1 MIDTSTF
8 ANNLVFFLNGT
19 RVCRENV
26 DPTMLLIDY
35 LRLPEVGLAG
45 TKLVCGEGGCGA
57 CTVMMAH
64 KDRRTGQV
72 VERPVNA
79 CLRPLC
85 TVDGTMITTT
95 EGLGSMKTGHLNP
108 IQEKIADGNGSQ
120 CGYCTPG
127 WVMTMYGLL
136 RNNRQPTSQEVEDYF
151 SGNLCRCTGYRSIL
165 NAMQSFVGDI
175 ALQNQAAGE
184 SIDPN
189 AFPFEESRRLHFH
202 ESDYEFYRPL
212 ELREVLELLQR
223 YHATPSTVKLVNGNT
238 SIAIYKREVYD
249 PKVLIDVSQIVELT
263 ELGDGHADARIVIG
277 GGITLT
283 TLKSFLAEVIQS
295 QDPVRT
301 KGLVEMEAHLARV
314 AGEQVRGVGTVAGN
328 IMLVKNHEAEGVLFT
343 YDLFT
348 VLATLG
354 AVVVLRAAGDPEQE
368 QHFPILEMPPVD
380 SFPSGFVITKVL
392 VPFTSKGSMV
402 QTYKVSRRLQNAHA
416 LVNAG
421 FHCEFG
427 PSTGVERA
435 TLVFGGIGRLPIS
448 AERTAAFL
456 REKPWTRVT
465 FEAAIQVLREE
476 IAAHIVPKLEDG
488 VSSEYREALAEAL
501 FYKYFVYV
509 ASQIAPQ
516 EVPPDEISA
525 GQPRMRP
532 VSGGTH
538 GYIEAPYYEGE
549 ALQSRISRVS
559 MNPGTPSYAVARSMK
574 AALDLAAEYGNPG
587 TPSYAVARS
596 ALIPGALTSSIQFP
610 GAKALRIRPGAIA
623 VNQPEPAPEDKLPVN
638 ISARIQA
645 TGEARY
651 TQDEPGPPGMLH
663 AAYVYSTCQNG
674 LFSYGSLTLEELD
687 GKLRSEWPG
696 FHAYITEADVP
707 HKRPKG
713 VDNYDDSDPG
723 SYDPIFASGRVT
735 AYGQPIGLVVADT
748 LQTAQRIASKVQ
760 GLIQYNTEGMRIVET
775 IEQASAEPGGKGILR
790 GKYNLKCIERKG
802 SVEAW
807 LANPQ
812 PEPGKVFITGTQRT
826 GAQAHFYFETQT
838 TLAIP
843 GEMDRMTLYSSAQHI
858 AACQNVVA
866 AALKLPASKVE
877 VKATRIGG
885 GYGGKETRSPTIA
898 AAAAVAACKLNRAVR
913 LALDRNTDMIMIGKR
928 HPFKGTYYLSA
939 DSNGKIEKLRIDFWS
954 NAGFSYD
961 CSLSIMDL
969 VLLSA
974 DGAYSVPT
982 FQANGTVCRTNLATN
997 TAFRSFG
1004 VIQCSLI
1011 LEEAIEHLAYQLGIP
1026 PEVVR
1031 QLNFYQDATIDSF
1044 DCTPYG
1050 QELRYC
1056 RINQVWKDLRENAH
1070 FDTRSQAVQAFNE
1083 ANRWRK
1089 RGIAMAPIK
1098 YGVSYTYLPM
1108 NQASAQVLVYNDGS
1122 VLVHHGGIEMGQG
1135 LDTKILQIAADTLGI
1150 PYDLIQ
1156 IAYGDTSAV
1165 PNASSTG
1172 ASTGADLQG
1181 GAVLAAARQL
1191 RERLVDFC
1199 KCNQHDPHSGIPTNW
1214 QQDWAGSWKA
1224 VVQAASRARV
1234 DLSSEASFDSP
1245 NLGQLGSDGQLPPG
1259 EQMFYYFTYSAAVSE
1274 VEIDVLTGE
1283 FTILR
1288 SDIIYDAGQSIN
1300 PELDF
1305 GQVEGGFIQGVG
1317 NVTTEEMYYARDGR
1331 PYSDGTWNY
1340 KPPCSKTIPIEF
1352 NANLLE
1358 YVRTDHRTDTPM
1370 DKYGIM
1376 SSKSTGEPP
1385 FVLANSVFF
1394 AIKHAIMAARQA
1406 AGRYEWFEL
1415 ESPATVERIRQ
1426 ACWNPES

>member
-1 MIDTSTF
+1 MVDTS
-8 ANNLVFFLNGT
+8 NLVFFLNGT
-19 RVCRENV
+19 LVCLENV
-26 DPTMLLIDY
+26 DPTVLLIDY
-35 LRLPEVGLAG
+35 LRLPEVGLTG

-57 CTVMMAH
+57 CTVVMAH
-64 KDRRTGQV
+64 KDRGTGQV

-85 TVDGTMITTT
+85 GVDGTMITTT
-95 EGLGSMKTGHLNP
+95 EGLGSTYTGHLNP

-136 RNNRQPTSQEVEDYF
+136 RNNRRPTSQEVEDYF
-151 SGNLCRCTGYRSIL
+151 SGNLCRCKGYRSIL
-165 NAMQSFVGDI
+165 NAMQLFVGDI
-175 ALQNQAAGE
+175 ALQDQAAGE

-189 AFPFEESRRLHFH
+189 AFPESRRLYFH
-202 ESDYEFYRPL
+202 RSGYEFYRPL

-263 ELGDGHADARIVIG
+263 ELDYRHADARIVIG

-295 QDPVRT
+295 QDPVHT
-301 KGLVEMEAHLARV
+301 KGLVEMEARLARL

-328 IMLVKNHEAEGVLFT
+328 IMLVKNHEAEGVPFT
-343 YDLFT
+343 SDLFT

-354 AVVVLRAAGDPEQE
+354 AVVVLRAADDPEQE

-392 VPFTSKGSMV
+392 IPFTSERSMV

-427 PSTGVERA
+427 LSTEVERA
-435 TLVFGGIGRLPIS
+435 TLIFGGIGRLPIS

-456 REKPWTRVT
+456 REKPWTRAT
-465 FEAAIQVLREE
+465 YEAAVQVLREE
-476 IAAHIVPKLEDG
+476 IAAHIVPRLEDR
-488 VSSEYREALAEAL
+488 VSTEYREALAEAL

-516 EVPPDEISA
+516 EIPHNEKSA
-525 GQPRMRP
+525 GEPWERKIS
-532 VSGGTH
+532 SGIH
-538 GYIEAPYYEGE
+538 GYVEAPYYAREP
-549 ALQSRISRVS
+549 LQSRMSPVT
-559 MNPGTPSYAVARSMK
+559 MNPGTPSYAIVRSMK
-574 AALDLAAEYGNPG
+574 AAFDLAAEYGNPG

-596 ALIPGALTSSIQFP
+596 ALIPGALTSSIQAP
-610 GAKALRIRPGAIA
+610 GAEAVRIRPDVIA
-623 VNQPEPAPEDKLPVN
+623 VNQLEPAPGDQPPVN

-645 TGEARY
+645 TGEAGY

-674 LFSYGSLTLEELD
+674 LFSYGSLTLEELNA
-687 GKLRSEWPG
+687 KLRSEWPG

-707 HKRPKG
+707 QKSKG
-713 VDNYDDSDPG
+713 DTYNDDDPG
-723 SYDPIFASGRVT
+723 GYDPIFASGRVT

-748 LQTAQRIASKVQ
+748 LRTAQRIAAQVQ

-775 IEQASAEPGGKGILR
+775 IEQALAEPGGKGILH
-790 GKYNLKCIERKG
+790 GKYNLECIERKG

-812 PEPGKVFITGTQRT
+812 PESGKVFITGTQRT
-826 GAQAHFYFETQT
+826 SAQAHFYFETQT

-885 GYGGKETRSPTIA
+885 GYGGKETRPPTIA
-898 AAAAVAACKLNRAVR
+898 AAAAVAACKLNRPVR

-939 DSNGKIEKLRIDFWS
+939 DSKGRIEKLRIDFWS

-974 DGAYSVPT
+974 DGAYNVPT

-1011 LEEAIEHLAYQLGIP
+1011 LEEAIEHLACQLGMT
-1026 PEVVR
+1026 PEAVR
-1031 QLNFYQDATIDSF
+1031 ERNFYQDATIDSF

-1050 QELRYC
+1050 QELRDC
-1056 RINQVWKDLRENAH
+1056 RINQVWADLCEKAH
-1070 FDTRSQAVQAFNE
+1070 FDARWRDVQAFN
-1083 ANRWRK
+1083 ASNRWRK
-1089 RGIAMAPIK
+1089 RGIAMTPIK

-1122 VLVHHGGIEMGQG
+1122 VLVHHGGTEMGQG
-1135 LDTKILQIAADTLGI
+1135 IDTKILQITANTLGI

-1199 KCNQHDPHSGIPTNW
+1199 KCNQDDPNSGIPTNW

-1224 VVQAASRARV
+1224 VVRAAYKKRV

-1245 NLGQLGSDGQLPPG
+1245 NLEQLGPDHIQLTPG
-1259 EQMFYYFTYSAAVSE
+1259 KQAFYYFTYSAAVSE

-1283 FTILR
+1283 FTIRR

-1317 NVTTEEMYYARDGR
+1317 NVTTEEMYYAPDGR
-1331 PYSDGTWNY
+1331 PYSDGTWHY

-1406 AGRYEWFEL
+1406 AERYEWFEL

-1426 ACWNPES
+1426 SCWSLESPPPTT

>member
-1 MIDTSTF
+1 MVDTSAF

-19 RVCRENV
+19 PVRLENV
-26 DPTMLLIDY
+26 DPTVLLIDY
-35 LRLPEVGLAG
+35 LRSPQVGLTG

-57 CTVMMAH
+57 CTVVMAH

-85 TVDGTMITTT
+85 SVDATTITTT
-95 EGLGSMKTGHLNP
+95 EGLGSTYTGHLNP
-108 IQEKIADGNGSQ
+108 IQEKIADCNGSQ

-136 RNNRQPTSQEVEDYF
+136 RNNRRPTSQEVEDYF

-165 NAMQSFVGDI
+165 NAMQSFVGDS
-175 ALQNQAAGE
+175 ALQDQAADGP
-184 SIDPN
+184 IDPN
-189 AFPFEESRRLHFH
+189 AFPESRRLYFH
-202 ESDYEFYRPL
+202 GSGYEFYRPL
-212 ELREVLELLQR
+212 ELREVVELLQR
-223 YHATPSTVKLVNGNT
+223 YHATPSSVKLVNGNT

-263 ELGDGHADARIVIG
+263 ELGSRHAGTGIVVG
-277 GGITLT
+277 GGTTLA
-283 TLKSFLAEVIQS
+283 TLKSFIAEVIQS
-295 QDPVRT
+295 QDTVRT
-301 KGLVEMEAHLARV
+301 KGLVEMEARLARF

-328 IMLVKNHEAEGVLFT
+328 IMLVKNHEAEGLPFT
-343 YDLFT
+343 SDLFT

-354 AVVVLRAAGDPEQE
+354 AVVMLRAADKPHRD
-368 QHFPILEMPPVD
+368 QHYPILEMAPVD
-380 SFPSGFVITKVL
+380 SFPSGFVITKVFI
-392 VPFTSKGSMV
+392 PFTSERSIV
-402 QTYKVSRRLQNAHA
+402 QTYKVSRRFQNARA

-421 FHCEFG
+421 FHCEIG
-427 PSTGVERA
+427 PSTKVERA
-435 TLVFGGIGRLPIS
+435 TLIFGGIGRLPIS
-448 AERTAAFL
+448 AERTATFL
-456 REKPWTRVT
+456 REKLWSRATY
-465 FEAAIQVLREE
+465 EAAVQVLREE
-476 IAAHIVPKLEDG
+476 IAALIIPKPEDG
-488 VSSEYREALAEAL
+488 VTIEYRKALAEAL
-501 FYKYFVYV
+501 FFKYFVYV

-516 EVPPDEISA
+516 EIPPDEISA
-525 GQPRMRP
+525 GQPWVRP
-532 VSGGTH
+532 ISSGRH
-538 GYIEAPYYEGE
+538 GYVRAPYYEWE
-549 ALQSRISRVS
+549 PLQSRISPVS
-559 MNPGTPSYAVARSMK
+559 MNPGTPSYAAAC
-574 AALDLAAEYGNPG
+574 AALAANIE
-587 TPSYAVARS
+587 AV
-596 ALIPGALTSSIQFP
+596 
-610 GAKALRIRPGAIA
+610 RIRPDVVA
-623 VNQPEPAPEDKLPVN
+623 VNQPEPTPEDKPPVN

-651 TQDEPGPPGMLH
+651 TQDEPGPPGMLQ

-674 LFSYGSLTLEELD
+674 LFSYGSLTLEELSA
-687 GKLRSEWPG
+687 KLRSEWPG
-696 FHAYITEADVP
+696 FRAYITEADVP
-707 HKRPKG
+707 QKSNH
-713 VDNYDDSDPG
+713 DTYNDDDPG
-723 SYDPIFASGRVT
+723 DYDPIFASGRVT

-748 LQTAQRIASKVQ
+748 LQTAQRIAAQVQ
-760 GLIQYNTEGMRIVET
+760 QLIQYDTTGVPVIET
-775 IEQASAEPGGKGILR
+775 VEQALAEPAGKGILYK
-790 GKYNLKCIERKG
+790 GNLKRIERKR
-802 SVEAW
+802 SDEAW

-826 GAQAHFYFETQT
+826 GAQAHFYMETQAA
-838 TLAIP
+838 LAIP
-843 GEMDRMTLYSSAQHI
+843 GEMGRLTLYSSAQHL
-858 AACQNVVA
+858 AGCQNVVA
-866 AALKLPASKVE
+866 AALNLPANKVE

-885 GYGGKETRSPTIA
+885 GYGGKETRPPTIA
-898 AAAAVAACKLNRAVR
+898 AAATIAAWKLNRPVR

-939 DSNGKIEKLRIDFWS
+939 DSNGRIEKLRIDFWS

-974 DGAYSVPT
+974 DGAYNVDT
-982 FQANGTVCRTNLATN
+982 FQANGTVCRTNRATN
-997 TAFRSFG
+997 TALRSFG

-1011 LEEAIEHLAYQLGIP
+1011 LEEAIEHLAYQLGMT
-1026 PEVVR
+1026 PEAVR
-1031 QLNFYQDATIDSF
+1031 ELNFYRDATIDSF
-1044 DCTPYG
+1044 DLTPYG

-1056 RINQVWKDLRENAH
+1056 RIHQVWADLREKAD
-1070 FDTRSQAVQAFNE
+1070 FDARLQDVQAFN
-1083 ANRWRK
+1083 ASNRWRK
-1089 RGIAMAPIK
+1089 RGIAMMPIK

-1108 NQASAQVLVYNDGS
+1108 NQASAQVLVYSADGS

-1135 LDTKILQIAADTLGI
+1135 LDTKILQITAETLGI
-1150 PYDLIQ
+1150 PCDLIQ
-1156 IAYGDTSAV
+1156 IAHGDTCTV

-1181 GAVLAAARQL
+1181 GAVLVAARQL
-1191 RERLVDFC
+1191 RKRLVDFC
-1199 KCNQHDPHSGIPTNW
+1199 QKNQDNPPSGFPTNW
-1214 QQDWAGSWKA
+1214 QQDWCGSWTK
-1224 VVQAASRARV
+1224 VVRVASKMGV

-1245 NLGQLGSDGQLPPG
+1245 NLEQLGPDHIQLPPG
-1259 EQMFYYFTYSAAVSE
+1259 KQVFYYFTYSAAVSE

-1300 PELDF
+1300 AELDF
-1305 GQVEGGFIQGVG
+1305 GQIEGGFIQGIG
-1317 NVTTEEMYYARDGR
+1317 NVTTEEMYYAPDGR

-1352 NANLLE
+1352 NANLLQ
-1358 YVRTDHRTDTPM
+1358 YVRTDHRTDTPI
-1370 DKYGIM
+1370 DRYGIM

-1426 ACWNPES
+1426 ACWSLDSPASTTPFYEETRAWPTA

>member
-1 MIDTSTF
+1 MIDTS
-8 ANNLVFFLNGT
+8 NLVFFLNGT
-19 RVCRENV
+19 LVCLENV
-26 DPTMLLIDY
+26 DPTVLLIDY
-35 LRLPEVGLAG
+35 LRLPEVGLTG

-57 CTVMMAH
+57 CTVVMAH
-64 KDRRTGQV
+64 KDRGTGQV

-85 TVDGTMITTT
+85 GVDGTMITTT
-95 EGLGSMKTGHLNP
+95 EGLGSTYTGHLNP

-136 RNNRQPTSQEVEDYF
+136 RNNRRPTPQEVEDYF
-151 SGNLCRCTGYRSIL
+151 SGNLCRCTRYRSIL
-165 NAMQSFVGDI
+165 NAMQSFVGDV
-175 ALQNQAAGE
+175 ALRDQAAGE

-189 AFPFEESRRLHFH
+189 AFPESRRLYFRG
-202 ESDYEFYRPL
+202 SGYEFYRPL
-212 ELREVLELLQR
+212 ELHEVLELLQR

-249 PKVLIDVSQIVELT
+249 PRVLIDISQVAELT
-263 ELGDGHADARIVIG
+263 ELDYRHADARIVIG

-295 QDPVRT
+295 QDPVHT
-301 KGLVEMEAHLARV
+301 KGLVEMEARLARL

-328 IMLVKNHEAEGVLFT
+328 IMLVKNHEAEGVPFT
-343 YDLFT
+343 SDLFT

-354 AVVVLRAAGDPEQE
+354 AVVVLRAADDPEQE
-368 QHFPILEMPPVD
+368 QHFPILLMPPLGN
-380 SFPSGFVITKVL
+380 FPSGFVITKVL
-392 VPFTSKGSMV
+392 IPFTSKGSMV
-402 QTYKVSRRLQNAHA
+402 QMYKVSRRLQNAHA

-427 PSTGVERA
+427 PSTEVERA
-435 TLVFGGIGRLPIS
+435 TLIFGGIGRLPIN
-448 AERTAAFL
+448 AEKTATL
-456 REKPWTRVT
+456 LLGNPWSWATY
-465 FEAAIQVLREE
+465 EAAVQVLREE
-476 IAAHIVPKLEDG
+476 IAALILPKLEDG
-488 VSSEYREALAEAL
+488 VSTECRKALAEAL

-509 ASQIAPQ
+509 ANQIAPQ

-525 GQPRMRP
+525 GQPWERK
-532 VSGGTH
+532 VSSGIH
-538 GYIEAPYYEGE
+538 GYVQAPYYDGE
-549 ALQSRISRVS
+549 PLHSRISSVS
-559 MNPGTPSYAVARSMK
+559 MNPGTLSYAVAR
-574 AALDLAAEYGNPG
+574 AAAAVNVE
-587 TPSYAVARS
+587 A
-596 ALIPGALTSSIQFP
+596 
-610 GAKALRIRPGAIA
+610 AKIRPHVVA
-623 VNQPEPAPEDKLPVN
+623 VNRPDPAPEERPPVS
-638 ISARIQA
+638 ISARVQA
-645 TGEARY
+645 IGEARY
-651 TQDEPGPPGMLH
+651 TQDEPGPRGMLH
-663 AAYVYSTCQNG
+663 AAYVYSTCRNG
-674 LFSYGSLTLEELD
+674 MFNYGSLTVEELNI
-687 GKLRSEWPG
+687 KLRSECPG
-696 FHAYITEADVP
+696 FHTYITEADIP
-707 HKRPKG
+707 QKSGHDTYK
-713 VDNYDDSDPG
+713 DNDPG
-723 SYDPIFASGRVT
+723 LYDPIFASGRVT

-748 LQTAQRIASKVQ
+748 LQTAQRVAAQVQ
-760 GLIQYNTEGMRIVET
+760 HQIQYDTTGFPAIET
-775 IEQASAEPGGKGILR
+775 IKQALALPDRKGILS
-790 GKYNLKCIERKG
+790 GKHNLKRIERKD
-802 SVEAW
+802 SDDVW

-812 PEPGKVFITGTQRT
+812 PEEGKVFITGTQCT
-826 GAQAHFYFETQT
+826 GAQAHFYMETQT
-838 TLAIP
+838 ALAIP
-843 GEMDRMTLYSSAQHI
+843 GEMGSMTLYISAQHL
-858 AACQNVVA
+858 ASCQNAVA
-866 AALKLPASKVE
+866 AALGLPANQVE
-877 VKATRIGG
+877 VKATRVGG
-885 GYGGKETRSPTIA
+885 AYGGKEIRPPTIA
-898 AAAAVAACKLNRAVR
+898 AATAVAAHKLNRPVR

-939 DSNGKIEKLRIDFWS
+939 DSGGRIKKLRIDFWS

-974 DGAYSVPT
+974 DGAYNVPT

-1044 DCTPYG
+1044 DLTPYG
-1050 QELRYC
+1050 QELRDC
-1056 RINQVWKDLRENAH
+1056 RIRQVWADLCKKAC
-1070 FDTRSQAVQAFNE
+1070 FDERSQAVQDFNK

-1089 RGIAMAPIK
+1089 RGIAMMPIK
-1098 YGVSYTYLPM
+1098 YGVSYTYLPL
-1108 NQASAQVLVYNDGS
+1108 NQATAEVMVYNSDGS

-1135 LDTKILQIAADTLGI
+1135 LDTKILQIAAETLGI

-1156 IAYGDTSAV
+1156 IAHADTSTV

-1181 GAVLAAARQL
+1181 GAVLRAAKKL
-1191 RERLVDFC
+1191 RKRLVSFC
-1199 KCNQHDPHSGIPTNW
+1199 LSNPSLVPSDWRQHWD
-1214 QQDWAGSWKA
+1214 KA
-1224 VVQAASRARV
+1224 WPKIVQAASGMKV
-1234 DLSSEASFDSP
+1234 DLSSKAHFASP
-1245 NLGQLGSDGQLPPG
+1245 NLEQLDPDHIQLTPG
-1259 EQMFYYFTYSAAVSE
+1259 KQVFYYFTYSAAVSE

-1300 PELDF
+1300 TELDF

-1317 NVTTEEMYYARDGR
+1317 NVTTEGIYYASDGR
-1331 PYSDGTWNY
+1331 PYSDGTWHY

-1352 NANLLE
+1352 NANLLQ
-1358 YVRTDHRTDTPM
+1358 YVRTDQRTDTPM
-1370 DKYGIM
+1370 DKYGII

-1406 AGRYEWFEL
+1406 AGRHEWFEL

-1426 ACWNPES
+1426 TCWSLESPAPTT

>member
-1 MIDTSTF
+1 MVDTSTL

-19 RVCRENV
+19 PVRLENV
-26 DPTMLLIDY
+26 DPTVLLIDY
-35 LRLPEVGLAG
+35 LRSPKVGLTG

-57 CTVMMAH
+57 CTVVMAH

-95 EGLGSMKTGHLNP
+95 EGLGSTHAGYLNP

-136 RNNRQPTSQEVEDYF
+136 RNNRRPTPQEVEDYF

-175 ALQNQAAGE
+175 ALQDQAAGE

-189 AFPFEESRRLHFH
+189 AFPESRRLYFH
-202 ESDYEFYRPL
+202 GSGYEFYRPL
-212 ELREVLELLQR
+212 ELREVVELLQH

-238 SIAIYKREVYD
+238 SVAIYKREVYD

-263 ELGDGHADARIVIG
+263 ELGYRHADAGIVIG

-283 TLKSFLAEVIQS
+283 ALRSFITEVKKS
-295 QDPVRT
+295 QDPVRI
-301 KGLVEMEAHLARV
+301 KGLVEMEARLGRFAS
-314 AGEQVRGVGTVAGN
+314 EQVRAVGTVAGN
-328 IMLVKNHEAEGVLFT
+328 IMLVKNHEAEGLPFAS
-343 YDLFT
+343 DLFT

-354 AVVVLRAAGDPEQE
+354 AVVVLRAADNPEQE

-380 SFPSGFVITKVL
+380 SFSSGFVITKVL
-392 VPFTSKGSMV
+392 IPFTSNGSIV
-402 QTYKVSRRLQNAHA
+402 QIYKVSRRLQNAHA

-427 PSTGVERA
+427 SSTEIERA
-435 TLVFGGIGRLPIS
+435 TLIFGGLGRLPIS
-448 AERTAAFL
+448 AERTATFL
-456 REKPWTRVT
+456 REKPWSRATY
-465 FEAAIQVLREE
+465 EAAVQVLREE
-476 IAAHIVPKLEDG
+476 IVALIVPKPEDG
-488 VSSEYREALAEAL
+488 VSIEYRKALAEAL

-516 EVPPDEISA
+516 EISPEEISV
-525 GQPRMRP
+525 GQQWVRP
-532 VSGGTH
+532 VSSGIH
-538 GYIEAPYYEGE
+538 GYVEAPYYEGE
-549 ALQSRISRVS
+549 PLQSRISLES
-559 MNPGTPSYAVARSMK
+559 MNPGTPSYAVARK
-574 AALDLAAEYGNPG
+574 ALMPDAL
-587 TPSYAVARS
+587 R
-596 ALIPGALTSSIQFP
+596 SSIQAP
-610 GAKALRIRPGAIA
+610 GAEAIRVRSDVVA
-623 VNQPEPAPEDKLPVN
+623 VNQPESALDDRPKAN

-674 LFSYGSLTLEELD
+674 LFGYGSLTLDELKA
-687 GKLRSEWPG
+687 KLWSEWPD

-707 HKRPKG
+707 QKSLGDTYK
-713 VDNYDDSDPG
+713 DDEPG
-723 SYDPIFASGRVT
+723 AYDPIFAGGRVT

-748 LQTAQRIASKVQ
+748 LQTAQRIAEQVQ
-760 GLIQYNTEGMRIVET
+760 GLIQYITEGKPIVET
-775 IEQASAEPGGKGILR
+775 IEQALAEPGGKGILY
-790 GKYNLKCIERKG
+790 KKNSLKRIERKG
-802 SVEAW
+802 SDKAW

-826 GAQAHFYFETQT
+826 GAQAHFYMETQT
-838 TLAIP
+838 ALAIP
-843 GEMDRMTLYSSAQHI
+843 GEMGRMTLYSSAQHL
-858 AACQNVVA
+858 ASCQLAVA
-866 AALKLPASKVE
+866 QALNLPANKVE
-877 VKATRIGG
+877 VKAARVGG
-885 GYGGKETRSPTIA
+885 GYGGKETRPPAIA
-898 AAAAVAACKLNRAVR
+898 AAAAVAAWKLNRPVR

-939 DSNGKIEKLRIDFWS
+939 DSNGRIEKLRIDFWS

-961 CSLSIMDL
+961 CSLAIMDL

-974 DGAYSVPT
+974 DGTYNVDT

-1011 LEEAIEHLAYQLGIP
+1011 LEEAIEHLAYQLGIT
-1026 PEVVR
+1026 PEAVR
-1031 QLNFYQDATIDSF
+1031 ELNFYRDATIDSF
-1044 DCTPYG
+1044 DLTPYG

-1056 RINQVWKDLRENAH
+1056 RIHQVWADLREKAG
-1070 FDTRSQAVQAFNE
+1070 FDARSQAVQAFNA

-1089 RGIAMAPIK
+1089 RGIAMTPIK

-1108 NQASAQVLVYNDGS
+1108 NQASAQVLVYSTDGS

-1135 LDTKILQIAADTLGI
+1135 IDTKILQITADTLGI
-1150 PYDLIQ
+1150 KQDLIQ
-1156 IAYGDTSAV
+1156 IAHGDTSTV

-1199 KCNQHDPHSGIPTNW
+1199 QKNQDNPSVVLPNW
-1214 QQDWAGSWKA
+1214 QQDWRGSWTK
-1224 VVQAASRARV
+1224 VVQAAARMRV
-1234 DLSSEASFDSP
+1234 DLSCEASFDSP
-1245 NLGQLGSDGQLPPG
+1245 NLVKLPDDGQLPPG
-1259 EQMFYYFTYSAAVSE
+1259 KQVFYYFTYSAAVSE

-1317 NVTTEEMYYARDGR
+1317 NVTTEEMYYAPDGR

-1394 AIKHAIMAARQA
+1394 AIKHAIMDARQA
-1406 AGRYEWFEL
+1406 AGWHEWFEL

-1426 ACWNPES
+1426 ACWSLDSSAPTT

>member
-1 MIDTSTF
+1 MVDTS
-8 ANNLVFFLNGT
+8 NLVFFLNGT
-19 RVCRENV
+19 RVCLENV

-35 LRLPEVGLAG
+35 LRLPEVSLTG

-57 CTVMMAH
+57 CTVVMAH

-85 TVDGTMITTT
+85 SVDGTMITTT
-95 EGLGSMKTGHLNP
+95 EGLGSTYTGHLNP

-165 NAMQSFVGDI
+165 NAMQSFVGDR
-175 ALQNQAAGE
+175 ALQKQAAGE

-189 AFPFEESRRLHFH
+189 AFPFKESRRLHFH
-202 ESDYEFYRPL
+202 RNGYEFYRPL
-212 ELREVLELLQR
+212 ELHEVLELLQR
-223 YHATPSTVKLVNGNT
+223 YRATPSTVKLVNGNT
-238 SIAIYKREVYD
+238 SVAIYKREVYD

-263 ELGDGHADARIVIG
+263 ELGYRHADAGIVIG

-283 TLKSFLAEVIQS
+283 TLKRFLAEVIQS
-295 QDPVRT
+295 QGPVRT
-301 KGLVEMEAHLARV
+301 RGLVEMEACLARL

-328 IMLVKNHEAEGVLFT
+328 IMLVKNHETEGVPFT
-343 YDLFT
+343 SDLFT
-348 VLATLG
+348 MLATLG
-354 AVVVLRAAGDPEQE
+354 AVVVLRAADDPEQE
-368 QHFPILEMPPVD
+368 QRFPILEMPLVD

-392 VPFTSKGSMV
+392 IPFTSKGSMV

-427 PSTGVERA
+427 PSTEVERA
-435 TLVFGGIGRLPIS
+435 TLIFGGIGRLPIN
-448 AERTAAFL
+448 AKKTATL
-456 REKPWTRVT
+456 LLGKPWSWATY
-465 FEAAIQVLREE
+465 EAAVQVLREE
-476 IAAHIVPKLEDG
+476 IAEKIVPKPEDR
-488 VSSEYREALAEAL
+488 VSTEYRKALAEAL

-509 ASQIAPQ
+509 ANQIAPQ

-525 GQPRMRP
+525 GQLSVRP
-532 VSGGTH
+532 VSSGTH
-538 GYIEAPYYEGE
+538 CYVQAPYYDGE
-549 ALQSRISRVS
+549 PLHSRISSVS
-559 MNPGTPSYAVARSMK
+559 MNPGTPSYAVART
-574 AALDLAAEYGNPG
+574 AA
-587 TPSYAVARS
+587 AVNVE
-596 ALIPGALTSSIQFP
+596 T
-610 GAKALRIRPGAIA
+610 AKIRPHVVA
-623 VNQPEPAPEDKLPVN
+623 VNRPDPTPEERPPVS
-638 ISARIQA
+638 ISARVQA

-651 TQDEPGPPGMLH
+651 TQDEPGPPGMQH
-663 AAYVYSTCQNG
+663 AAYVYSTCRNG
-674 LFSYGSLTLEELD
+674 MFNYGSLTVEELNI
-687 GKLRSEWPG
+687 KLRSECRG
-696 FHAYITEADVP
+696 FHTYITEADIP
-707 HKRPKG
+707 QKSGHDTYK
-713 VDNYDDSDPG
+713 DNDPG

-748 LQTAQRIASKVQ
+748 LQTAQRVAAQVQ
-760 GLIQYNTEGMRIVET
+760 HQIQYDTTGFPAIET
-775 IEQASAEPGGKGILR
+775 IEQALALPDRKGILS
-790 GKYNLKCIERKG
+790 GKYNLKRIERKDSG
-802 SVEAW
+802 DVW

-812 PEPGKVFITGTQRT
+812 PEEGKVFITGTQYT
-826 GAQAHFYFETQT
+826 GAQAHFYMETQT
-838 TLAIP
+838 ALAIP
-843 GEMDRMTLYSSAQHI
+843 GEMGSMTLYISAQHL
-858 AACQNVVA
+858 ASCQNAVA
-866 AALKLPASKVE
+866 AALGLPANQVE
-877 VKATRIGG
+877 VKATRVGG
-885 GYGGKETRSPTIA
+885 GYGGKEIRPPTIA
-898 AAAAVAACKLNRAVR
+898 AATAVAAHKLNRPVR

-928 HPFKGTYYLSA
+928 HPFKGTYHLSA
-939 DSNGKIEKLRIDFWS
+939 DSHGRIEKLRIDFWS
-954 NAGFSYD
+954 DAGFSYD
-961 CSLSIMDL
+961 CSLSIMDM

-974 DGAYSVPT
+974 DGAYNVPT
-982 FQANGTVCRTNLATN
+982 FQANGTVCRTNRATN

-1011 LEEAIEHLAYQLGIP
+1011 LEEAIEHLAYQLGKS
-1026 PEVVR
+1026 PEAVR
-1031 QLNFYQDATIDSF
+1031 ELNFYQDATIDSF
-1044 DCTPYG
+1044 DLTPYG
-1050 QELRYC
+1050 QELRDC
-1056 RINQVWKDLRENAH
+1056 RIHQIWADLRNKANV
-1070 FDTRSQAVQAFNE
+1070 DARSQAVQDFNK
-1083 ANRWRK
+1083 AHRWRK
-1089 RGIAMAPIK
+1089 RGIAMMPIK
-1098 YGVSYTYLPM
+1098 YGVSYTYLPL
-1108 NQASAQVLVYNDGS
+1108 NQATAEVMVYNGDGS

-1135 LDTKILQIAADTLGI
+1135 LDTKILQIAAETLGI

-1156 IAYGDTSAV
+1156 IAHADTSTV

-1181 GAVLAAARQL
+1181 GAVLRAAKKL
-1191 RERLVDFC
+1191 RKRLVDFC
-1199 KCNQHDPHSGIPTNW
+1199 KCNQHDPSSGIPPNW
-1214 QQDWAGSWKA
+1214 EKDWAGSWKA
-1224 VVQAASRARV
+1224 IVQAASGMKV
-1234 DLSSEASFDSP
+1234 DLSSKAHFASP
-1245 NLGQLGSDGQLPPG
+1245 NLEQLDPDHIQLAPG
-1259 EQMFYYFTYSAAVSE
+1259 KQVFYYFTYSAAVSE

-1283 FTILR
+1283 FMILR

-1300 PELDF
+1300 TELDF

-1317 NVTTEEMYYARDGR
+1317 NVTTEEIYYASDGR
-1331 PYSDGTWNY
+1331 PYSDGTWHY

-1352 NANLLE
+1352 NANLLQ

-1406 AGRYEWFEL
+1406 AGWHEWFEL

-1426 ACWNPES
+1426 ACWSFESPAPTT

>member
-1 MIDTSTF
+1 MVDTSTV

-19 RVCRENV
+19 LVSLENV

-35 LRLPEVGLAG
+35 LRSPEVGLTG

-57 CTVMMAH
+57 CTVVMAH

-95 EGLGSMKTGHLNP
+95 EGLGSTHTGHLNP
-108 IQEKIADGNGSQ
+108 IQKKIADGNGSQ

-127 WVMTMYGLL
+127 WVMTMHGLL
-136 RNNRQPTSQEVEDYF
+136 RNNRRPTSQEVEDYF

-165 NAMQSFVGDI
+165 NAMQSFVGNS
-175 ALQNQAAGE
+175 ALQDQAAGE

-189 AFPFEESRRLHFH
+189 AFPESRRLHFRG
-202 ESDYEFYRPL
+202 SDYEFYRPL
-212 ELREVLELLQR
+212 ELHEVLELLQR

-249 PKVLIDVSQIVELT
+249 PKVLIDISQIVELT
-263 ELGDGHADARIVIG
+263 ELEDGHAGTGIVVG
-277 GGITLT
+277 GGTTLA
-283 TLKSFLAEVIQS
+283 TLKSFLAKVIQS

-301 KGLVEMEAHLARV
+301 KGLVAMEARLAGI

-328 IMLVKNHEAEGVLFT
+328 IMLVKNHEAEGMPFT
-343 YDLFT
+343 SDLFT

-354 AVVVLRAAGDPEQE
+354 AVVVLRAADDPEQD
-368 QHFPILEMPPVD
+368 QHFPILEMPPVN

-392 VPFTSKGSMV
+392 IPFTNERSIV
-402 QTYKVSRRLQNAHA
+402 QTHKTARRLQNAHA

-427 PSTGVERA
+427 PSTEVEQA

-456 REKPWTRVT
+456 GKKPWTWAT
-465 FEAAIQVLREE
+465 YDAAVQVLREE
-476 IAAHIVPKLEDG
+476 ITAHIVPKSEDG
-488 VSSEYREALAEAL
+488 VSNEYRKALAEAL
-501 FYKYFVYV
+501 FFKYFVYV

-516 EVPPDEISA
+516 EVQPGEISA
-525 GQPRMRP
+525 GKPWMRP
-532 VSGGTH
+532 VSSGQH
-538 GYIEAPYYEGE
+538 CYVEAPFFDEE
-549 ALQSRISRVS
+549 PLQSRISPVS
-559 MNPGTPSYAVARSMK
+559 KNPGTPGYAIARRTLM
-574 AALDLAAEYGNPG
+574 
-587 TPSYAVARS
+587 
-596 ALIPGALTSSIQFP
+596 PGALKSSIQAL
-610 GAKALRIRPGAIA
+610 GDKAVRIRPDVIA
-623 VNQPEPAPEDKLPVN
+623 VNQPEPAPEDRPKAN

-645 TGEARY
+645 TGEAHY

-674 LFSYGSLTLEELD
+674 LFSYGALTLEELSA
-687 GKLRSEWPG
+687 KLRSEWPG
-696 FHAYITEADVP
+696 FCAYITEADVP
-707 HKRPKG
+707 HKQHKI
-713 VDNYDDSDPG
+713 DIYDDSDPG

-748 LQTAQRIASKVQ
+748 LQTAQRIAAQVQ
-760 GLIQYNTEGMRIVET
+760 GQIRYDTTGLPVIET
-775 IEQASAEPGGKGILR
+775 IEKALAEPGGKGILYK
-790 GKYNLKCIERKG
+790 KYNLKRIERKE
-802 SVEAW
+802 SDEAW

-812 PEPGKVFITGTQRT
+812 REPGKVFIKGTQRT
-826 GAQAHFYFETQT
+826 GAQAHFYFETQAA
-838 TLAIP
+838 LAIP
-843 GEMDRMTLYSSAQHI
+843 GEMDRMALYSSTQHLASCQLAVAQ
-858 AACQNVVA
+858 
-866 AALKLPASKVE
+866 ALNLPASKVE
-877 VKATRIGG
+877 VKATRVGG
-885 GYGGKETRSPTIA
+885 GYGGKEIRPPKIA
-898 AAAAVAACKLNRAVR
+898 AAAAVAACKLNRPVR

-939 DSNGKIEKLRIDFWS
+939 DNDGKIEKLRIDFWS

-974 DGAYSVPT
+974 DGAYNVDT

-1004 VIQCSLI
+1004 VMQCSLI
-1011 LEEAIEHLAYQLGIP
+1011 LEEAIEHLAYQLGIS
-1026 PEVVR
+1026 PEEVR
-1031 QLNFYQDATIDSF
+1031 ERNFYQDATIDSF

-1056 RINQVWKDLRENAH
+1056 RIQQVWADLREKAH
-1070 FDTRSQAVQAFNE
+1070 LDARSKAVQDFNT

-1089 RGIAMAPIK
+1089 RGIAMTPIK

-1108 NQASAQVLVYNDGS
+1108 NQASAVVLVYSSDGS

-1135 LDTKILQIAADTLGI
+1135 IDTKILQITADTLGI
-1150 PYDLIQ
+1150 PRNLIQ

-1172 ASTGADLQG
+1172 ASTSADLQG

-1199 KCNQHDPHSGIPTNW
+1199 KCNQHDPSSGIPTNW

-1224 VVQAASRARV
+1224 VVQAASRAGV
-1234 DLSSEASFDSP
+1234 DLSSEASFASP
-1245 NLGQLGSDGQLPPG
+1245 NLEQLDPDHTQLSPG
-1259 EQMFYYFTYSAAVSE
+1259 KQVFYYFTYSAAMSE

-1283 FTILR
+1283 FMIRR

-1317 NVTTEEMYYARDGR
+1317 NVTTEEMYYASDGR

-1340 KPPCSKTIPIEF
+1340 KPACSKTIPIQF

-1406 AGRYEWFEL
+1406 AGQHEWFEL

-1426 ACWNPES
+1426 ACWPLESPAPTT